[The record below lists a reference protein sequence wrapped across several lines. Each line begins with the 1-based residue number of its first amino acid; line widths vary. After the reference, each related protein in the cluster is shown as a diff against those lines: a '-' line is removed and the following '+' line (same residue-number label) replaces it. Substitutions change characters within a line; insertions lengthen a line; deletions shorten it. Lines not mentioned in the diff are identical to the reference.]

1 MVASPAKGSF
11 LVFFIA
17 AEIMWYGDVLRRG
30 IEERW
35 RGTARLNAYV
45 VLPTVRRDR
54 VIAQSTSP
62 GVLSHS
68 LQQDLIEACS
78 LFVLA

>member
-17 AEIMWYGDVLRRG
+17 TEIMWYGDVLRRG

-35 RGTARLNAYV
+35 RGTERLNAYV
-45 VLPTVRRDR
+45 VLLRRDR
-54 VIAQSTSP
+54 VIAQST
-62 GVLSHS
+62 
-68 LQQDLIEACS
+68 
-78 LFVLA
+78 

>member
-17 AEIMWYGDVLRRG
+17 AEIMWYGDVLRWG

-45 VLPTVRRDR
+45 VLPTVRRRRSRDR
-54 VIAQSTSP
+54 SIDQP
-62 GVLSHS
+62 GGV
-68 LQQDLIEACS
+68 
-78 LFVLA
+78 VTLASARPD

>member
-17 AEIMWYGDVLRRG
+17 TEIMWYGDVLRWG
-30 IEERW
+30 IEERF
-35 RGTARLNAYV
+35 RGTARLDAYV
-45 VLPTVRRDR
+45 VLPRDR

-62 GVLSHS
+62 GVVTLRFSKT
-68 LQQDLIEACS
+68 
-78 LFVLA
+78 